1 MIDESKREKIDRWI
15 AGAPDFRVVESN
27 PTHDGWESVARED
40 GEIVYEEL
48 DLGSDEPLL
57 NLMAAWCERQTKKVE
72 PRPPVK
78 TSGTD
83 ADDTRR
89 WAAVAKD
96 RR

>member
-1 MIDESKREKIDRWI
+1 MIDESNREKIDRWI
-15 AGAPDFRVVESN
+15 AGAPEFRVVESN
-27 PTHDGWESVARED
+27 RTHHGWKSVARED
-40 GEIVYEEL
+40 GEIMYEEL
-48 DLGSDEPLL
+48 DLATDEPLL
-57 NLMAAWCERQTKKVE
+57 SSMAAWCERQTNQVE

-89 WAAVAKD
+89 WAAAKE